1 MARRAPFGSFHEDP
15 PAIVRES
22 MPLFEYV
29 MEQTK
34 AAKEVSA
41 RLDAAREDHARTVTI
56 LHESMEWRELEAAKE
71 RMKDARKAALEND
84 DDLANAR
91 EEAKAAAKA
100 LKKTAAALVKAEKKA
115 RGEVKLLAAV
125 KGETERRVLGAL
137 AAGKVP
143 QVTEE
148 RRAS

>member
-1 MARRAPFGSFHEDP
+1 MARRAPFGSFHESP
-15 PAIVRES
+15 PALIRES
-22 MPLFEYV
+22 MPLFDYV

-34 AAKEVSA
+34 AAKEVAA
-41 RLDAAREDHARTVTI
+41 RLDAAREDHSRTVTI
-56 LHESMEWRELEAAKE
+56 LHESMEWKALDAAKE
-71 RMKDARKAALEND
+71 RVKDARKAALED
-84 DDLANAR
+84 DGDLADAR

-125 KGETERRVLGAL
+125 KDETDRRVLSAL

-143 QVTEE
+143 QLVTE
-148 RRAS
+148 